1 MTVAAIRKKLHNLI
15 DTANEGKLKEFYSY
29 AEREIIDH
37 EGDNYGRG
45 KKVDLMKQASADP
58 LFLADVREISE
69 DFQAVDAE
77 NI

>member
-29 AEREIIDH
+29 AEREIIDQ

-45 KKVDLMKQASADP
+45 KKVEMKQASADP

-69 DFQAVDAE
+69 DFHDVDAE